1 MFQEVVIVD
10 EVTVIKDRASRGVDP
25 YPLIWAPDPKLLCR
39 IALGV
44 QLGVFYMLYGCFL
57 R

>member
-10 EVTVIKDRASRGVDP
+10 EVTVIKDKASRGVDP
-25 YPLIWAPDPKLLCR
+25 YTHIWAHDPKLLCR
-39 IALGV
+39 FALGV
-44 QLGVFYMLYGCFL
+44 QFGVFYMLYGCFL